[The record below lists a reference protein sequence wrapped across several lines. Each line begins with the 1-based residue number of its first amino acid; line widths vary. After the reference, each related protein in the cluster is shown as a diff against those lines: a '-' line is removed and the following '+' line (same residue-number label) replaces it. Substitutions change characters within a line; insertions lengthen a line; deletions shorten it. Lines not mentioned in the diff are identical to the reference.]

1 MKEIIKY
8 SKNHEWIKLIEQ
20 ESLYAYIGISLFAQ
34 KELGDIIYLD
44 IDKKIISDQ
53 NIKAG
58 EIFGSIEAV
67 KTVSD
72 LFMPVSGKII
82 DINNNVLLSPDLV
95 NKDPYNKG
103 WILKIK
109 ILDIKEYNKLMSLE
123 EYKQYIN
130 K

>member
-8 SKNHEWIKLIEQ
+8 SKNHEWIKLIEHK
-20 ESLYAYIGISLFAQ
+20 SLYAYIGISLFAQ

-44 IDKKIISDQ
+44 IDEKIL
-53 NIKAG
+53 NNTIKSG
-58 EIFGSIEAV
+58 KIFGSIEAV

-72 LFMPVSGKII
+72 LFMPVNGKII
-82 DINNNVLLSPDLV
+82 DINKNVLLTPDLV
-95 NKDPYNKG
+95 NTDPYNKG
-103 WILKIK
+103 WILKIQ
-109 ILDIKEYNKLMSLE
+109 IVDIQEYNKLMSLE